1 MSDDPKDVSENI
13 ENIER
18 IDSEISELESKI
30 SAAGVDPKP
39 APDSAKTIG
48 PGHIAT

>member
-1 MSDDPKDVSENI
+1 MTDET
-13 ENIER
+13 NIER
-18 IDSEISELESKI
+18 IDAEIASLESKVE
-30 SAAGVDPKP
+30 AAGVDPKP